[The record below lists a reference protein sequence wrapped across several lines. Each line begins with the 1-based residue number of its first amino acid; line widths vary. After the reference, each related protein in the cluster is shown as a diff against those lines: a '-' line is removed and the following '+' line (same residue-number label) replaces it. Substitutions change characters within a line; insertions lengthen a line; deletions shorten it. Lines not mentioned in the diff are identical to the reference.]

1 LFDPAASCSFDPWPG
16 VAILLL
22 LLRRLAGLL
31 RIILFSIPEQRDLS
45 LSSTAPDHALS
56 AIMIHASAV
65 STPMIAVTANR
76 LRAQLTQAGERTSV
90 LADAERLL
98 LSEWLLRLTEQGD

>member
-1 LFDPAASCSFDPWPG
+1 M
-16 VAILLL
+16 ILLL

-45 LSSTAPDHALS
+45 LSSTARDHALS

>member
-1 LFDPAASCSFDPWPG
+1 
-16 VAILLL
+16 
-22 LLRRLAGLL
+22 
-31 RIILFSIPEQRDLS
+31 
-45 LSSTAPDHALS
+45 
-56 AIMIHASAV
+56 MIHASAV
-65 STPMIAVTANR
+65 STPMFAVTANR